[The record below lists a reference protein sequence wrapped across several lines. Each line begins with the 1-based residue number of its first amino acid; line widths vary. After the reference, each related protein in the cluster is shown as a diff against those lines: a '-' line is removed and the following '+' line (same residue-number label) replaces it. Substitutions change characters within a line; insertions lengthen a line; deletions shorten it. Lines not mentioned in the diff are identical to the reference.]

1 MLDRPPVRRM
11 MAGMRWTREPWGESG
26 DRGNGAMIIVALA
39 ALAVIVA
46 AILEAS

>member
-1 MLDRPPVRRM
+1 M
-11 MAGMRWTREPWGESG
+11 MVSMRWKSEPWDASG
-26 DRGNGAMIIVALA
+26 GRGNGAMIIVALA